1 MMKFSKKI
9 GANLRQNQL
18 NFSANWSV
26 NLEQTRSN
34 LGRNLGAMFG
44 AVLIS
49 GCAMFGG
56 ENLLSQREFS
66 GSSVKI
72 LVREYTDRL
81 ILKRGDK
88 SYELRKNGDYFMGE
102 NIIFGFRE
110 NVAVLNEN
118 GVENVFI
125 KE

>member
-1 MMKFSKKI
+1 M
-9 GANLRQNQL
+9 
-18 NFSANWSV
+18 
-26 NLEQTRSN
+26 
-34 LGRNLGAMFG
+34 
-44 AVLIS
+44 
-49 GCAMFGG
+49 
-56 ENLLSQREFS
+56 
-66 GSSVKI
+66 
-72 LVREYTDRL
+72 REYTDRL

-118 GVENVFI
+118 GVESVFI

>member
-18 NFSANWSV
+18 NFSANWSA

-34 LGRNLGAMFG
+34 LGRNLGVIFG
-44 AVLIS
+44 AVLIG

-66 GSSVKI
+66 GKI

-118 GVENVFI
+118 GVESVFI

>member
-9 GANLRQNQL
+9 G
-18 NFSANWSV
+18 V
-26 NLEQTRSN
+26 NLEQTRAN
-34 LGRNLGAMFG
+34 LGRNLGAIFG
-44 AVLIS
+44 AVLIG

-66 GSSVKI
+66 GSSGKI
-72 LVREYTDRL
+72 LVREYADKL

-118 GVENVFI
+118 GFESVFI